1 MKAKKENGIYL
12 LAFVC
17 GIMLVNLLGN
27 TTWANNSILNRYSL
41 GTLSFREIV
50 YEEYF
55 LYILLLRFRTL
66 AGIWLF
72 SKLLPQRFVK
82 KGAVLGISFLAG
94 CVAAMSILANGIW
107 GMWFFVVSLFPH
119 GILYGGAYGIWYH
132 ASPYK
137 IEGNGKSNLWLG
149 ICILLLVFIG
159 CVCEAYIGPVLM
171 EKVISR

>member
-1 MKAKKENGIYL
+1 MGAMYI
-12 LAFVC
+12 LAFLGGVL
-17 GIMLVNLLGN
+17 LVNLLEGTMDISIN
-27 TTWANNSILNRYSL
+27 ILNRY
-41 GTLSFREIV
+41 TLAALTFQEIV